1 MYLDLHKEHQVK
13 GFVIFLTA
21 ILLVIAIPI
30 YSYGTSEAAL
40 QATAQVALQGA
51 AQENSQVASQGT
63 YQGAN
68 YDQFAANN
76 IVSQIDSYM
85 GSYLGKNQLTNYMNG
100 KAVLCHAMVNYVW
113 KNVLGEDLYSGK
125 SSITPASTDY
135 ANMGNYMATYAR
147 PGDILRVD
155 RKHSLVITSFD
166 ANTVTGYE
174 WLYTKKET
182 KTTYTWAGVKAWGNG
197 SQSYWLYQINDDI
210 YNSFGNGS
218 GADSPNRGNYER
230 SPEAFGTMSFQI
242 DNNIMTVNGKE
253 KNIDSMGTKPML
265 INNSSYLP
273 VRSVIEGMGGG
284 VAWNNDT
291 RVMSICYNGH
301 FIYLTMDSDV
311 MVVNDRNVKISNAPT
326 IVGGRTMI
334 PVRPI
339 VESLGGILEWDD
351 STKKISIYFPK
362 PITQ

>member
-1 MYLDLHKEHQVK
+1 MYLDLRKAHPAKV
-13 GFVIFLTA
+13 FAIFFA
-21 ILLVIAIPI
+21 VILLVTAIPM
-30 YSYGTSEAAL
+30 YSYGTSQGTAEA
-40 QATAQVALQGA
+40 TLQGT
-51 AQENSQVASQGT
+51 SQGA
-63 YQGAN
+63 YEGAN
-68 YDQFAANN
+68 YDQSAANN

-113 KNVLGEDLYSGK
+113 KNVFGEDLYSGK
-125 SSITPASTDY
+125 NSTTPASTDY
-135 ANMGNYMATYAR
+135 DNMGSYMETYAR

-155 RKHSLVITSFD
+155 KKHSLVITSFD

-210 YNSFGNGS
+210 YNSFGDGTGV
-218 GADSPNRGNYER
+218 GAYSPNRGDYER
-230 SPEAFGTMSFQI
+230 SPESFGNMSFQL
-242 DNNIMTVNGKE
+242 NNNVMTVNGKE
-253 KNIDSMGTKPML
+253 KNIDQIGTKPML

-284 VAWNNDT
+284 VAWNNET

-351 STKKISIYFPK
+351 STKTISIYFPK